1 MSLLGFK
8 WSTSPLWPWVL
19 ALLLEFGELDWPQD
33 SGYLCDMWDSK
44 YLGFLILVC
53 PSVKQVSSSGIVGQD
68 MEPKVVGAIGD
79 CWTGYKWDYLE
90 VDSVLPEVSSSSK
103 ASCRLKLF
111 TCTFIYEVI
120 FFSLV
125 WDRSFMDFLPFFSPS
140 FLSFLFLSCFILF
153 RLITVVRKAEH
164 L

>member
-1 MSLLGFK
+1 MGSQVSQLL
-8 WSTSPLWPWVL
+8 
-19 ALLLEFGELDWPQD
+19 
-33 SGYLCDMWDSK
+33 

-79 CWTGYKWDYLE
+79 CWTRYKWDYLE
-90 VDSVLPEVSSSSK
+90 VDSVLPEILSSSE
-103 ASCRLKLF
+103 ASCRVKLF

-120 FFSLV
+120 SFSLV
-125 WDRSFMDFLPFFSPS
+125 WDRSLMDFLPSLL
-140 FLSFLFLSCFILF
+140 LSFLPFFFLPFFLYFVPSNKCGQESRAFIDNLMQ
-153 RLITVVRKAEH
+153 VRVTNYTKDIQ